1 MIANYAAGFTG
12 TLLYDNFKAGDQVLW
27 DFNEDKYDAFSRGF
41 ENTEEMIPEIKIVFG
56 DNLDAVATRA
66 AMADAGSS
74 FNIAGNTISLAT
86 AKAGDVSVDVYGM
99 NGRRIATLFHGTL
112 AQGSYA
118 FSLENMPKGMYIV
131 RVKGAGITATHPVL
145 VK

>member
-1 MIANYAAGFTG
+1 

-56 DNLDAVATRA
+56 ESSVGIEPRA
-66 AMADAGSS
+66 AAVKAGASLG
-74 FNIAGNTISLAT
+74 IAGNTISLVT

-99 NGRRIATLFHGTL
+99 NGRRIATLFHGAL

-131 RVKGAGITATHPVL
+131 RVKGAGITATQPAL